1 MAPMRARSVA
11 AARASRPWLTFLVGG
26 AVGFAILILTQVLSD
41 TRLEIGPWALNG
53 NGALAVPFVGF
64 PLAIYV
70 GWTTLADRHDGRDLV
85 IQLVVFSLGLTLGAW
100 VLGVLFAMP
109 VALAT
114 GAIYA
119 IWMRGSAVK
128 RSDRLLWA
136 AFGASIVVGA
146 LPILGLF
153 GVALLPGSLI
163 LLARGRSALARIG
176 LGALL
181 VAATM
186 VIVFV
191 VPVLFPA
198 PSPTASL
205 SS

>member
-1 MAPMRARSVA
+1 MRAHGVA
-11 AARASRPWLTFLVGG
+11 AARAPRPWLTFLAAAAAGL
-26 AVGFAILILTQVLSD
+26 AILLVTQVLSD
-41 TRLEIGPWALNG
+41 TQLAIGPWALNG

-64 PLAIYV
+64 PLAIYI
-70 GWTTLADRHDGRDLV
+70 GWTLLADRYLGRELL
-85 IQLVVFSLGLTLGAW
+85 IQLVAFSAGLTVGAW
-100 VLGVLFAMP
+100 VLGILFALP

-119 IWMRGSAVK
+119 TWMRGSVVR
-128 RSDRLLWA
+128 RSDALLWI
-136 AFGASIVVGA
+136 AFAASIVLGA

-163 LLARGRSALARIG
+163 LIARDKSAGARVG

-191 VPVLFPA
+191 VPVVFPA
-198 PSPTASL
+198 PSPTA
-205 SS
+205 

>member
-1 MAPMRARSVA
+1 MARMRAQSVA
-11 AARASRPWLTFLVGG
+11 ASRASRPWQTFLAAAAIGL
-26 AVGFAILILTQVLSD
+26 AILVLTQLLSV
-41 TRLEIGPWALNG
+41 TRLELGPWALNG

-64 PLAIYV
+64 PLAIYA
-70 GWTTLADRHDGRDLV
+70 GWTVLADRHEGRDLL
-85 IQLVVFSLGLTLGAW
+85 IQLVAFSAGLTIGAW
-100 VLGVLFAMP
+100 VLGILFGLP
-109 VALAT
+109 VAIAT

-119 IWMRGSAVK
+119 IWMRGSATK
-128 RSDRLLWA
+128 RSDTLLWI
-136 AFGASIVVGA
+136 AFAASIGLGA

-163 LLARGRSALARIG
+163 LIARDKSAGARIG

-191 VPVLFPA
+191 VPVVFPA
-198 PSPTASL
+198 PTPTA
-205 SS
+205 

>member
-1 MAPMRARSVA
+1 MRALSVETT
-11 AARASRPWLTFLVGG
+11 RASRPWLTFLAAA
-26 AVGFAILILTQVLSD
+26 AVGLAILVVTQVLSV
-41 TRLEIGPWALNG
+41 TRLELGPWALNG

-64 PLAIYV
+64 PLAIYA
-70 GWTTLADRHDGRDLV
+70 GWTLLADRYLGRDLV
-85 IQLVVFSLGLTLGAW
+85 VQLVAFSVGLTLGAW
-100 VLGVLFAMP
+100 VLGILFGLP

-114 GAIYA
+114 GAVCA
-119 IWMRGSAVK
+119 IWMRGTAVK
-128 RSDRLLWA
+128 RSDTLLWIAFA
-136 AFGASIVVGA
+136 ASVALGA

-163 LLARGRSALARIG
+163 LIARDKSTAARIA

-198 PSPTASL
+198 PAPTA
-205 SS
+205 

>member
-1 MAPMRARSVA
+1 MAPMRAQSVA
-11 AARASRPWLTFLVGG
+11 SARASRPWLTFLGG
-26 AVGFAILILTQVLSD
+26 AAVGLAILLLTQVLSD
-41 TRLEIGPWALNG
+41 TRLAFGPWALNG

-64 PLAIYV
+64 PLAIYT
-70 GWTTLADRHDGRDLV
+70 GWTLVADRHDGRELAL
-85 IQLVVFSLGLTLGAW
+85 QLVAFSAGVTIGAW
-100 VLGVLFAMP
+100 VLGILFALP

-119 IWMRGSAVK
+119 IWMRGSPVK
-128 RSDRLLWA
+128 RSDALLWV
-136 AFGASIVVGA
+136 AFGASIVLGA

-153 GVALLPGSLI
+153 GVALLPGSVI
-163 LLARGRSALARIG
+163 LLARDRSGAARVG

-191 VPVLFPA
+191 VPLLFPA
-198 PSPTASL
+198 AAPAA
-205 SS
+205 

>member
-1 MAPMRARSVA
+1 MRAQSVA
-11 AARASRPWLTFLVGG
+11 ASRASRPWLTFLAAA
-26 AVGFAILILTQVLSD
+26 AVGLAILVVTQILSV
-41 TRLEIGPWALNG
+41 TRLEFGPWALNG

-64 PLAIYV
+64 PLAIYA
-70 GWTTLADRHDGRDLV
+70 GWTLLADRCLGRDLL
-85 IQLVVFSLGLTLGAW
+85 IQLVAFSAGLTIGAW
-100 VLGVLFAMP
+100 VLGILFALP
-109 VALAT
+109 IALAT

-119 IWMRGSAVK
+119 IWIRGSFVK
-128 RSDRLLWA
+128 RSDAFLWIGFA
-136 AFGASIVVGA
+136 ASIALGA

-163 LLARGRSALARIG
+163 LIARDKSAGARVG

-191 VPVLFPA
+191 VPVVFPA
-198 PSPTASL
+198 PSPTAYL

>member
-1 MAPMRARSVA
+1 MAPMRAQAVA
-11 AARASRPWLTFLVGG
+11 RERTSRPWLTFL
-26 AVGFAILILTQVLSD
+26 AAATVGFAILLATQLLSV
-41 TRLEIGPWALNG
+41 TRLELGPWALNG

-64 PLAIYV
+64 PLAMYI
-70 GWTTLADRHDGRDLV
+70 GWTLLADRHNGRDLL
-85 IQLVVFSLGLTLGAW
+85 IQLVAFSAGLTIGAW
-100 VLGVLFAMP
+100 VLGILFALP

-119 IWMRGSAVK
+119 IWTRGSRVK
-128 RSDRLLWA
+128 HSDALLWI
-136 AFGASIVVGA
+136 AFAASIGLGA

-163 LLARGRSALARIG
+163 LIARDKSAGARIG

-191 VPVLFPA
+191 VPVVFPA
-198 PSPTASL
+198 PTPTA
-205 SS
+205 